1 MQFVTLGLAGEIYGI
16 EIDVIQEI
24 LMDEEP
30 TQVPNLPSFL
40 KGIINIRHK
49 IIPIVEGTERLGYP
63 PEEAP
68 PPGKGKIFTVEF
80 SGSVVGIR
88 VESAHE
94 VIDVKEETIQSSPE
108 MIERFGGRFVK
119 GVVEYS
125 TKQERRRGGSS
136 GGNGL
141 GTTGRRT
148 STDTEAQTSD
158 SRRSGRGESQDTINI
173 MLLDLDELFT
183 GDELDKIQDVT
194 ESDDLDIDDNS

>member
-1 MQFVTLGLAGEIYGI
+1 MQFVTLGLAGEMYGI

-40 KGIINIRHK
+40 KGIINIRHQ
-49 IIPIVEGTERLGYP
+49 IIPVVEGTERLGYP

-68 PPGKGKIFTVEF
+68 PPGEGKLFTVEF

-94 VIDVKEETIQSSPE
+94 VISVSEESIQSSPE
-108 MIERFGGRFVK
+108 MIDRFGGRFVK
-119 GVVEYS
+119 GVVEYGADENAQRRS
-125 TKQERRRGGSS
+125 SGATGLGRTERRKSTEDSDPSS
-136 GGNGL
+136 
-141 GTTGRRT
+141 
-148 STDTEAQTSD
+148 STNRAESVDTV
-158 SRRSGRGESQDTINI
+158 NI

-183 GDELDKIQDVT
+183 GEELDKIQDVT
-194 ESDDLDIDDNS
+194 ESDELDVEESE